1 MRTTRHTPAWVAVL
15 CATAIL
21 PSAVT
26 AQGTRADYA
35 RAERFLGTNVT
46 GLVLNE
52 TVSPSWIGTSG
63 RFSYRRQLVEGKQF
77 VTVDPSANTIGPA
90 FDHDRLATSLG
101 MALGTDV
108 DPVDLPFDAVR
119 WIAEGDSM
127 TFDVRNAR
135 WQCSVATYECRN
147 VGPAPGNRRF
157 GGGGG
162 GPPISPDGKWQ
173 PVVRDYNL
181 YLRSIETGWEM
192 QLTTDGERDYAYAT
206 RLPSPTLMVRQ
217 GTEEPEQS
225 PTVFWSPDSKRL
237 ITYRIDARRAGRLS
251 MVQHA
256 PESQIR
262 PLFYTYVYPL
272 AQDSVLPTAEAMI
285 FDVATGERTPVR
297 MEPTGLQYYGGPGF
311 NWKPDGKSA
320 TIVLSDRGYTWR
332 ELREIDGVSGAVH
345 TVIREEGDPFFSRY
359 TVMQPEF
366 INDGAEVL
374 WASERDGWMHLYLYD
389 GKTGTLK
396 NQITSG
402 AWVVRGIRHVDEDN
416 RVLYFTAA
424 GREAGRDPY
433 LEHLYR
439 VNLDGG
445 GLRLLTPE
453 DANHSIAFSPDGQ
466 YFVDTYSRV
475 DHAPISVL
483 RRASDGRTVRDLE
496 QTNIDRLLAT
506 GWKWPEPF
514 AAKARDGATDI
525 YGIIWRPSTFDPS
538 MRYPVVEQI
547 YTGPHGFFVPKTFS
561 AYRNTAQSIAEL
573 GFVVIQV
580 DGLGTAR
587 RSREFHLF
595 SYRNLGDGGIPD
607 HIAAM
612 RQMAQQYPYM
622 DLTRVGIY
630 GHSAGGYDATR
641 AILMHPDF
649 YKVAVSS
656 AGNHDHRLDK
666 AVWNTQW
673 MGLPIDKHYDEQS
686 NVMQAHRLQG
696 KLLLVHGDV
705 DENVPVSA
713 TLRLVDALIKADK
726 NFEMLIMP
734 NQTHSLGR
742 HPYFIRKRWNFFV
755 EHLLDVKPPEDFRI
769 GERVTTSEQN

>member
-1 MRTTRHTPAWVAVL
+1 
-15 CATAIL
+15 
-21 PSAVT
+21 
-26 AQGTRADYA
+26 
-35 RAERFLGTNVT
+35 
-46 GLVLNE
+46 
-52 TVSPSWIGTSG
+52 
-63 RFSYRRQLVEGKQF
+63 
-77 VTVDPSANTIGPA
+77 
-90 FDHDRLATSLG
+90 
-101 MALGTDV
+101 
-108 DPVDLPFDAVR
+108 
-119 WIAEGDSM
+119 
-127 TFDVRNAR
+127 
-135 WQCSVATYECRN
+135 
-147 VGPAPGNRRF
+147 
-157 GGGGG
+157 
-162 GPPISPDGKWQ
+162 
-173 PVVRDYNL
+173 
-181 YLRSIETGWEM
+181 
-192 QLTTDGERDYAYAT
+192 
-206 RLPSPTLMVRQ
+206 
-217 GTEEPEQS
+217 
-225 PTVFWSPDSKRL
+225 
-237 ITYRIDARRAGRLS
+237 
-251 MVQHA
+251 
-256 PESQIR
+256 
-262 PLFYTYVYPL
+262 
-272 AQDSVLPTAEAMI
+272 
-285 FDVATGERTPVR
+285 
-297 MEPTGLQYYGGPGF
+297 
-311 NWKPDGKSA
+311 
-320 TIVLSDRGYTWR
+320 
-332 ELREIDGVSGAVH
+332 
-345 TVIREEGDPFFSRY
+345 
-359 TVMQPEF
+359 MQPEF

-416 RVLYFTAA
+416 RVLYFTAG